1 MLFHYLALAERTD
14 HARDPWVIAI
24 YSGSPDETEKWAK
37 VIKFA
42 NIKPE

>member
-1 MLFHYLALAERTD
+1 VISGTSAEFGQFT
-14 HARDPWVIAI
+14 A
-24 YSGSPDETEKWAK
+24 DEVVKWGK